1 MQIIQIM
8 VDIKS
13 KSRICLEQHNR
24 LWFLLLKLRAA
35 IGQERDPHHSASHAR
50 LLRWRKKFWHGSPA
64 HLGARITS
72 FLTHCSRT
80 IFSLAAWL
88 RGVHIIKQQHDTIH
102 IISPL
107 HLPSVWFV
115 AKLATGR
122 STYITSHCIQRE
134 SRVVSRFCPLQTAI
148 LTIIWMFWYE
158 LRRQQY
164 ARLQYYALN
173 IYYT

>member
-1 MQIIQIM
+1 MVQM

-35 IGQERDPHHSASHAR
+35 IGQERASSPHHSASHAR

-102 IISPL
+102 TISPP
-107 HLPSVWFV
+107 HLPCVCFV
-115 AKLATGR
+115 AKLAALPTLLHIA
-122 STYITSHCIQRE
+122 YRE
-134 SRVVSRFCPLQTAI
+134 SLVSCLGSV
-148 LTIIWMFWYE
+148 LS
-158 LRRQQY
+158 RQLFSQSFECSDTSWGDNNMH
-164 ARLQYYALN
+164 ACN
-173 IYYT
+173 ITL

>member
-1 MQIIQIM
+1 M

-107 HLPSVWFV
+107 HLPCVCFV
-115 AKLATGR
+115 AKLAALPTLLH
-122 STYITSHCIQRE
+122 ITQRV

-173 IYYT
+173 TTHNA